1 MNPRIFSADDIY
13 STFKTLGINYGP
25 GHQAIES
32 LAVAKDEKGN
42 PQVLAKLHLPSHL
55 SGFPDAFGLHPSL
68 LDGAFQAAVGMT
80 LDDEGESKE
89 LAALPFAIE
98 SIRLLG
104 KCSRNMWVHI
114 KNSQVESPNNRVR
127 TLDLTVMDEQG
138 SLTML
143 LLGFATRTYEPGVSN
158 QTQLFE
164 PYWSKYSLSNSAK
177 LEEGNFDEIIVW
189 LSDIDEI
196 DAVTLNSKL
205 TSWKCISLP
214 KCAE

>member
-1 MNPRIFSADDIY
+1 VRLTKVVDSDDLPVRIEVSSIDNDGISNVYAQARITKDGAPDLVSIQIKAGTYPVQSIQKFYDMNPRIFSADDIY

-114 KNSQVESPNNRVR
+114 KNSQVESP
-127 TLDLTVMDEQG
+127 L
-138 SLTML
+138 
-143 LLGFATRTYEPGVSN
+143 
-158 QTQLFE
+158 
-164 PYWSKYSLSNSAK
+164 
-177 LEEGNFDEIIVW
+177 
-189 LSDIDEI
+189 
-196 DAVTLNSKL
+196 
-205 TSWKCISLP
+205 
-214 KCAE
+214 